1 MKTDKGEGMGSLK
14 ERGVEESTI
23 KRKHFPQRKRLKTHV
38 LVSLSTVDVNQKI
51 NGSGG
56 AFPRLES
63 RRFTVSR
70 PRSPLPLRNTV
81 L

>member
-1 MKTDKGEGMGSLK
+1 MIREREWGNLK

-23 KRKHFPQRKRLKTHV
+23 KRKHCPQRKTHV
-38 LVSLSTVDVNQKI
+38 LVSLSSVDVNQKKKT
-51 NGSGG
+51 GRGG
-56 AFPRLES
+56 TFPRLES

>member
-23 KRKHFPQRKRLKTHV
+23 KREHCPQRKRLKHMF
-38 LVSLSTVDVNQKI
+38 LSHCLLLMSIKKI